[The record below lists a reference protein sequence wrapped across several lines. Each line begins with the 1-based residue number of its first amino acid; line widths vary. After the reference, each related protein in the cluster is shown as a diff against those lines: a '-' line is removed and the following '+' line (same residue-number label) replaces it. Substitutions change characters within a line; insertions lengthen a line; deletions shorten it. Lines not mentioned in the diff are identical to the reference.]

1 MVGTIKPKMILEH
14 KDTLVKSSLKFAQ
27 FENPDFIIMKEAILC
42 FEKIVIN
49 QVEKTKRDVYMA
61 VSDEDKTYI
70 FKMISVLNNKFGT
83 QDSEWFCAAETILNT
98 LFNIKSRNSH
108 EYAKLFI
115 EQLVRKLYIMP
126 ENGRRSEY
134 QSMVDENGIVSADGI
149 PMR

>member
-1 MVGTIKPKMILEH
+1 
-14 KDTLVKSSLKFAQ
+14 
-27 FENPDFIIMKEAILC
+27 MKEAILC

-49 QVEKTKRDVYMA
+49 QVEKNKKDVYMA

-70 FKMISVLNNKFGT
+70 FKMISVLNSKFGT
-83 QDSEWFCAAETILNT
+83 PDSEWFCAAETILNT

-134 QSMVDENGIVSADGI
+134 
-149 PMR
+149 

>member
-1 MVGTIKPKMILEH
+1 
-14 KDTLVKSSLKFAQ
+14 
-27 FENPDFIIMKEAILC
+27 
-42 FEKIVIN
+42 
-49 QVEKTKRDVYMA
+49 MA

-108 EYAKLFI
+108 EYSKLFI

-134 QSMVDENGIVSADGI
+134 QSMVDENGIISAEGI